1 MKRHVTLI
9 PFSRDHHEALILS
22 RLMQRDAPAYKGLP
36 SDNSGKASYAFAFFH
51 DKLLPHFQ
59 AEEQCIAAVLMGKDP
74 QLDTKLTE
82 MIQEHRQLSDFFQ
95 SIPGSDSQETV
106 LHDTGKL
113 LEKHIRS
120 EERELF
126 PLIEQL
132 FDDEF
137 LVKISDSLTAFTH
150 EKGH

>member
-1 MKRHVTLI
+1 MKRHVTLV

-22 RLMQRDAPAYKGLP
+22 RLMQKDAPSYKGLP
-36 SDNSGKASYAFAFFH
+36 RDILGKAIYALGFFQ

-59 AEEQCIAAVLMGKDP
+59 AEEHCIAAVVMGKDP
-74 QLDTKLTE
+74 QLDRKLTE
-82 MIQEHRQLSDFFQ
+82 MIQEHRQLSDLFR
-95 SIPGSDSQETV
+95 SIPGSNSQDTL

-113 LEKHIRS
+113 LEKHIRT

-132 FDDEF
+132 FTDEF
-137 LVKISDSLTAFTH
+137 LVQISDSLTAFTH

>member
-1 MKRHVTLI
+1 MKRHITLI

-22 RLMQRDAPAYKGLP
+22 RLMQKNAPAYKGLP
-36 SDNSGKASYAFAFFH
+36 NDNPGKASYALGFFH

-59 AEEQCIAAVLMGKDP
+59 AEEQCIADVVRGKDP
-74 QLDTKLTE
+74 QLDKKLME
-82 MIQEHRQLSDFFQ
+82 MIQEHVQLTDLFQ
-95 SIPGSDSQETV
+95 SIPDSDSLETV